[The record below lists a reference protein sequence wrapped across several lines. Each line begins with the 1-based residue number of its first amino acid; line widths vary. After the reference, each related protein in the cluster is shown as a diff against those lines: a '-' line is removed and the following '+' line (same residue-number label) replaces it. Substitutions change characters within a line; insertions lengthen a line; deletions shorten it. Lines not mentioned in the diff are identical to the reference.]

1 MFCPEINH
9 FYSVIPVQ
17 YRSYTNVLNID
28 KDIVPDLRYKIVTC
42 EYIINLNSFFN
53 IVMEYLMYI
62 SMKMGLTVMF
72 QAGFV
77 LVQTIA
83 LGSFSQ
89 IFGGTIPQ
97 KLI

>member
-1 MFCPEINH
+1 
-9 FYSVIPVQ
+9 
-17 YRSYTNVLNID
+17 
-28 KDIVPDLRYKIVTC
+28 
-42 EYIINLNSFFN
+42 
-53 IVMEYLMYI
+53 MEYLMYI

-97 KLI
+97 KLIWKKWTESEILKSVVKESLVNRKAQPEWLSRKSYQLPHILDP

>member
-1 MFCPEINH
+1 M
-9 FYSVIPVQ
+9 
-17 YRSYTNVLNID
+17 D

-72 QAGFV
+72 QAG
-77 LVQTIA
+77 LVQT
-83 LGSFSQ
+83 
-89 IFGGTIPQ
+89 
-97 KLI
+97 